1 MNYTNTCDFDLTDN
15 YMALLACILDPK
27 LSIGKAVKYIALD
40 DSKDPEGGDYR
51 KVKPKQNHNY
61 KVKVLDEVENKEIE
75 FDNLSNCCEF
85 LNMRRADITTYI
97 KHNRLFKKR
106 YRIRALEPIKTVERK
121 PVIIT
126 DTLQNKVLE
135 FESVN
140 KACKH
145 LKANRDNINK
155 AIAAKRLFRKR
166 YKIEYKVGNEKHE

>member
-1 MNYTNTCDFDLTDN
+1 MNYTNTCDFDFTEN
-15 YMALLACILDPK
+15 YMALLACILNPK
-27 LSIGKAVKYIALD
+27 LSIGKAIRNITLD
-40 DSKDPEGGDYR
+40 ETKNSEGGEYR
-51 KVKPKQNHNY
+51 KTKQKHNY

-106 YRIRALEPIKTVERK
+106 YRIRALEPIKTVGRK